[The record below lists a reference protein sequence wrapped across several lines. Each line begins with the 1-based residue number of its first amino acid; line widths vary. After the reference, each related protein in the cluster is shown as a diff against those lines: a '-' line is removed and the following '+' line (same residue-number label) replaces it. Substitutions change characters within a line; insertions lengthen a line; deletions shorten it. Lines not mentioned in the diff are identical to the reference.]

1 MTERTISATELH
13 RLMADPEVPD
23 SELRPYLTTDAAGSK
38 AFAPE
43 VRVDLDKVDATRTQ
57 SAVFRNTL
65 NGISRWR
72 RQERYL
78 ARVAR
83 EPRARRLVSEGDSW
97 FQYPFLLEDV
107 IDWLEPDFAV
117 WSLGAAGDLLD
128 DIVRQNEMMEALAE
142 RDPEALLLS
151 GGGNDLLGSGRLV
164 AYLAHHQVGM
174 SAADHIEPAFG
185 AFVATV
191 IENFREIFARVA
203 GEFPSLRI
211 LCHGYDYAIPDA
223 GKWLGRPM
231 EKREIR
237 DRGLQAAIVRII
249 VDRFNADLNQLIDDF
264 PAVTYVNC
272 RDVVRDWHDELHPTD
287 SSYELVAGAF
297 SAKL

>member
-1 MTERTISATELH
+1 MTEKTISAAELH
-13 RLMADPEVPD
+13 RLMSDPEVPD
-23 SELRPYLTTDAAGSK
+23 AELRPYLTTDAAGSK

-43 VRVDLDKVDATRTQ
+43 VRVNLAKVDAIRTQ
-57 SAVFRNTL
+57 SAMLRNTL
-65 NGISRWR
+65 SGISRWR
-72 RQERYL
+72 RRERYL

-83 EPRARRLVSEGDSW
+83 EPRVRRLVSEGDSW

-107 IDWLEPDFAV
+107 IDWLERDFAV
-117 WSLGAAGDLLD
+117 WSLGAPGDLLD

-142 RDPEALLLS
+142 RRPEALLLS
-151 GGGNDLLGSGRLV
+151 AGGNDLLGSGRLV
-164 AYLAHHQVGM
+164 AYLAQHEVGM
-174 SAADHIEPAFG
+174 GAADHIKPAFT
-185 AFVATV
+185 AFVDTV
-191 IENFREIFARVA
+191 IENFREIFIRVA

-211 LCHGYDYAIPDA
+211 LCHGYDYAIPNA

-231 EKREIR
+231 EKRAIR
-237 DRGLQAAIVRII
+237 DLALQAEIVRVV
-249 VDRFNADLNQLIDDF
+249 VDRFNAELLQLIEEF

>member
-1 MTERTISATELH
+1 MTERKISAAELH
-13 RLMADPEVPD
+13 RLMTDPEVPD
-23 SELRPYLTTDAAGSK
+23 AELRPYLTTDAAGSK

-43 VRVDLDKVDATRTQ
+43 VRVDLDKVDATRTEA
-57 SAVFRNTL
+57 AVFLNAL

-83 EPRARRLVSEGDSW
+83 EPRVRRLVSEGDSW

-128 DIVRQNEMMEALAE
+128 DIVRQDEMVEALHE
-142 RDPEALLLS
+142 REPEALLLS
-151 GGGNDLLGSGRLV
+151 GGGNDLLGSGKLI
-164 AYLAHHQVGM
+164 AYLAHHQAGM
-174 SAADHIEPAFG
+174 SAADHIKPEFN
-185 AFVATV
+185 AFVGTV
-191 IENFREIFARVA
+191 IENFREIFTRVS
-203 GEFPSLRI
+203 GEFPNLRV
-211 LCHGYDYAIPDA
+211 LCHGYDYAIPEA
-223 GKWLGRPM
+223 GKWLGHPM

-237 DRGLQAAIVRII
+237 DRRQQAEIIRII
-249 VDRFNADLNQLIDDF
+249 VDRFNVDLVQLIEDF

-272 RDVVRDWHDELHPTD
+272 RDIVRDWHDELHPTD
-287 SSYELVAGAF
+287 SSYELVAGEF